1 MGDGP
6 VDAQCR
12 PRVRRPCEGNV
23 RAVKDIRR
31 KVRRAQTIV
40 PFGVGG
46 ILDLRGESFVAADTR
61 SWAASAERVESPR
74 LARKLGVQEL
84 RSAPVIPSG
93 KAAYASRIGPTYVR
107 FPKWLFCPQCRNM
120 LHWNPD
126 HEVRDRQP
134 ACGRCPGRPQLAPMR
149 FIQVCRAGH
158 MADID
163 WHRWAHSRSEDHSQ
177 RQCQAYRLRF
187 LATPESS
194 GLEALRVV
202 CAVCPASRNLAG
214 ISQKNIL
221 VQTGLRCP
229 GTHPWDSEDDEAD
242 PCEEKPQAVQRG
254 ASNVYFPITHSAI
267 DIPAPAGLSED
278 DESAQKVVNHSLWS
292 YFRDADG
299 GPVSD
304 NLRAV
309 IALQCG
315 VAEEFVEAVRRRH
328 TAEVAPVSNAADSDD
343 DLSIAEWAA
352 FSEPESVTNSKTFSV
367 RRTDLGIRPD
377 DPESLRELDAGIS
390 AVVVADRVR
399 EVRALEGFSRYEPSS
414 GDGEEGEG
422 GRVVSVNTH
431 ARASWLPAVE
441 TYGEGIFIAVDEER
455 VSVWEQHPLV
465 RDWTRR
471 IEGNLGASFKADRL
485 RGKTGPELLPRFVML
500 HTLAHHFI
508 RQLSYD
514 SGYNAASLRE
524 RVYARS
530 HVPGSDLPPQAG
542 VFVYTAAGDA
552 EGTLGGLVRQG
563 QPPNLAETLIRL
575 LESAQW
581 CSQDPLCAD
590 STGRSLANVNRAAC
604 HACTLLPET
613 CCEIENSLLDRTLLI
628 GDGDVPG
635 FFREVLR
642 AAIEESAGAIDL
654 S

>member
-1 MGDGP
+1 M
-6 VDAQCR
+6 
-12 PRVRRPCEGNV
+12 
-23 RAVKDIRR
+23 KDIRR

-46 ILDLRGESFVAADTR
+46 IIDIRGESFVAADIR
-61 SWAASAERVESPR
+61 SWAVSAERVESPR
-74 LARKLGVQEL
+74 LAKKLRVAEF

-93 KAAYASRIGPTYVR
+93 KAAYAARNGPSYVR
-107 FPKWLFCPQCRNM
+107 FPKWLFCPQCREM
-120 LHWNPD
+120 RLWRTD

-134 ACGRCPGRPQLAPMR
+134 ICGRCPGKPQLAPMR

-163 WHRWAHSRSEDHSQ
+163 WHRWAHSKSDRHDQ
-177 RQCQAYRLRF
+177 RQCQVRRLRF
-187 LATPESS
+187 IATPESS
-194 GLEALRVV
+194 GLEALRIV
-202 CAVCPASRNLAG
+202 CAVCRAGRNLAG
-214 ISQKNIL
+214 ISQESIL
-221 VQTGLRCP
+221 KQMGRGCP
-229 GTHPWDSEDDEAD
+229 GTHPWQSDTDEAVS
-242 PCEEKPQAVQRG
+242 CEETPRAVQRG

-267 DIPAPAGLSED
+267 DIPAPTGLSEE
-278 DESAQKVVNHSLWS
+278 DELTQKVVNHCMWLDFNSAHDGPMS
-292 YFRDADG
+292 DA
-299 GPVSD
+299 
-304 NLRAV
+304 LRTV
-309 IALQCG
+309 IANQCE
-315 VAEEFVEAVRRRH
+315 VPEEFVETLRRRH
-328 TAEVAPVSNAADSDD
+328 ADEVASMPSAADSDD

-352 FSEPESVTNSKTFSV
+352 FFAPESVADSKTFSV
-367 RRTDLGIRPD
+367 RRTHLGVCLS
-377 DPESLRELDAGIS
+377 DPESMQELAVSVS

-414 GDGEEGEG
+414 GDDEEGEG
-422 GRVVSVNTH
+422 GRVVSVNTQ
-431 ARASWLPAVE
+431 APTRWLPAVE
-441 TYGEGIFIAVDEER
+441 TYGEGIFIAVNEER
-455 VSVWEQHPLV
+455 VSAWERLPSV

-471 IEGNLGASFKADRL
+471 IERDLDASFKADRL
-485 RGKTGPELLPRFVML
+485 RGKSGPELLPRFVML

-530 HVPGSDLPPQAG
+530 HAPGSGLPPQAG
-542 VFVYTAAGDA
+542 VFIYTAAGDA

-590 STGRSLANVNRAAC
+590 STGRSLANLNRAAC

-613 CCEIENSLLDRTLLI
+613 CCEIDNSLLDRTLLI
-628 GDGDVPG
+628 GDGEVPG
-635 FFREVLR
+635 FFRGVVQ
-642 AAIEESAGAIDL
+642 AALEESAGAVDL
-654 S
+654 P

>member
-1 MGDGP
+1 M
-6 VDAQCR
+6 
-12 PRVRRPCEGNV
+12 

-46 ILDLRGESFVAADTR
+46 ILDIRGESFVAADTR

-120 LHWNPD
+120 LLWNPGL
-126 HEVRDRQP
+126 EVRDRQP
-134 ACGRCPGRPQLAPMR
+134 VCGRCPGGPQLAPMR

-163 WHRWAHSRSEDHSQ
+163 WRRWAHSRSEEHSQ
-177 RQCQAYRLRF
+177 RQCQVHRLRF

-202 CAVCPASRNLAG
+202 CAVCRAGRNLAG

-221 VQTGLRCP
+221 VQTGQRCP
-229 GTHPWDSEDDEAD
+229 GTHPWHSEADEAD

-278 DESAQKVVNHSLWS
+278 DESAQRVVNHSFWPLFKDDEGS
-292 YFRDADG
+292 
-299 GPVSD
+299 PVSD
-304 NLRAV
+304 HLKAV
-309 IALQCG
+309 IAVQCD
-315 VAEEFVEAVRRRH
+315 VPEEFVESVRRRYS
-328 TAEVAPVSNAADSDD
+328 AEVAPVSFAADSDD

-367 RRTDLGIRPD
+367 RRTGLGI
-377 DPESLRELDAGIS
+377 DPEESESLRELDACIS

-422 GRVVSVNTH
+422 GRVVPVNTH
-431 ARASWLPAVE
+431 SRASWLPAVE
-441 TYGEGIFIAVDEER
+441 IYGEGIFIAVDEER
-455 VSVWEQHPLV
+455 VSTWEQIPSV
-465 RDWTRR
+465 SEWTRR
-471 IEGNLGASFKADRL
+471 IESNLGASFKADRL
-485 RGKTGPELLPRFVML
+485 RGKSGPKLLPRFVML

-508 RQLSYD
+508 RQLSFD

-530 HVPGSDLPPQAG
+530 HAPGSDLPPQAG
-542 VFVYTAAGDA
+542 VFIYTAAGDA

-590 STGRSLANVNRAAC
+590 STGRSLANLNRAAC

-613 CCEIENSLLDRTLLI
+613 CCEIDNSLLDRTLLI
-628 GDGDVPG
+628 GDGDIPG
-635 FFREVLR
+635 FFRGVLQT
-642 AAIEESAGAIDL
+642 ALEESAEVVDL

>member
-1 MGDGP
+1 M
-6 VDAQCR
+6 
-12 PRVRRPCEGNV
+12 
-23 RAVKDIRR
+23 KDIRR
-31 KVRRAQTIV
+31 KVRRSQTIV

-46 ILDLRGESFVAADTR
+46 IVDLRGESFVAADIR
-61 SWAASAERVESPR
+61 SWAAAAERVESPR
-74 LARKLGVQEL
+74 LARKLRVTGF

-93 KAAYASRIGPTYVR
+93 KAAYTTRVGPLYVR
-107 FPKWLFCPQCRNM
+107 FPKWLFCPHCREM
-120 LHWNPD
+120 QLWRPD
-126 HEVRDRQP
+126 RELRDKQP
-134 ACGRCPGRPQLAPMR
+134 ACRRCAAKPQLAPMR

-163 WHRWAHSRSEDHSQ
+163 WRRWAHSRSEGHAQ
-177 RQCQAYRLRF
+177 RQCQIRRLRF
-187 LATPESS
+187 VTTPESF

-202 CAVCPASRNLAG
+202 CAVCRAGRNLAG

-221 VQTGLRCP
+221 KQTGLPCP
-229 GTHPWDSEDDEAD
+229 GTHPWQSETDEAD
-242 PCEEKPQAVQRG
+242 TCEETPQAVQRG

-278 DESAQKVVNHSLWS
+278 DELTQRVVNHFLWPNFNSANGSPISDSLKE
-292 YFRDADG
+292 
-299 GPVSD
+299 
-304 NLRAV
+304 V
-309 IALQCG
+309 IADQCD
-315 VAEEFVEAVRRRH
+315 VPKEFVENVRRRH
-328 TAEVAPVSNAADSDD
+328 ADGAASMPSAADSDN

-352 FSEPESVTNSKTFSV
+352 FSLPESVMDSETFSV
-367 RRTDLGIRPD
+367 RRSHLGIDPDDLG
-377 DPESLRELDAGIS
+377 SMQELDASIS
-390 AVVVADRVR
+390 AVVIADRVR

-414 GDGEEGEG
+414 GDDEESEG
-422 GRVVSVNTH
+422 GRVVSVNTQS
-431 ARASWLPAVE
+431 RAQWLPAVE

-455 VSVWEQHPLV
+455 LSTWERLQSV
-465 RDWTRR
+465 RNWTRR
-471 IEGNLGASFKADRL
+471 IERDLNASYKADRL
-485 RGKTGPELLPRFVML
+485 REKSGPHLLPRFVML

-524 RVYARS
+524 RVYAQS
-530 HVPGSDLPPQAG
+530 HAPGSEFPPQAG
-542 VFVYTAAGDA
+542 VFIYTAAGDA

-590 STGRSLANVNRAAC
+590 STGRSLANLNRAAC

-613 CCEIENSLLDRTLLI
+613 CCEIDNSLLDRTLLI

-635 FFREVLR
+635 FFRRVVQ
-642 AAIEESAGAIDL
+642 AALQESAGAVDL
-654 S
+654 P

>member
-1 MGDGP
+1 M
-6 VDAQCR
+6 R
-12 PRVRRPCEGNV
+12 
-23 RAVKDIRR
+23 DIRR

-46 ILDLRGESFVAADTR
+46 ILDIRGESFVAADTR

-74 LARKLGVQEL
+74 LARKLGVQEF

-120 LHWNPD
+120 LFWNPG

-134 ACGRCPGRPQLAPMR
+134 TCGRCPGKPQFAPMR

-163 WHRWAHSRSEDHSQ
+163 WHRWAHARSEEHAQ
-177 RQCQAYRLRF
+177 RQCQARRLRF
-187 LATPESS
+187 IATPDSS
-194 GLEALRVV
+194 GLEALRVI
-202 CAVCPASRNLAG
+202 CAVCRAGCNLAG

-221 VQTGLRCP
+221 VQMGQHCP
-229 GTHPWDSEDDEAD
+229 GTHPWQSETDEAD

-267 DIPAPAGLSED
+267 DIPAPVGLSED
-278 DESAQKVVNHSLWS
+278 DESSQKVVNNSLWS
-292 YFRDADG
+292 HFKDAVG
-299 GPVSD
+299 SPISD
-304 NLRAV
+304 NLKAA
-309 IALQCG
+309 IALQCD
-315 VAEEFVEAVRRRH
+315 VPEEFVENVRRRYLE
-328 TAEVAPVSNAADSDD
+328 EVAPVPSAADSDD

-352 FSEPESVTNSKTFSV
+352 FSEPGSVTNSHTFSV
-367 RRTDLGIRPD
+367 RRIDLGIRPD
-377 DPESLRELDAGIS
+377 DPESLRKLDARIS

-422 GRVVSVNTH
+422 GRVVSVDTH

-455 VSVWEQHPLV
+455 VSAWERISSV
-465 RDWTRR
+465 RDWTQR
-471 IEGNLGASFKADRL
+471 IENNLGASFKADRL
-485 RGKTGPELLPRFVML
+485 RGKSGPKLLPRFVML

-530 HVPGSDLPPQAG
+530 HAPGSDFPPQAG
-542 VFVYTAAGDA
+542 VFIYTAAGDA

-590 STGRSLANVNRAAC
+590 STGRSLANLNRAAC

-613 CCEIENSLLDRTLLI
+613 CCEIDNSLLDRTLLI
-628 GDGDVPG
+628 GEGEVPG
-635 FFREVLR
+635 FFRGVLQ
-642 AAIEESAGAIDL
+642 AAIEESAGAVDL
-654 S
+654 P